1 MQKVEEDG
9 GGNVKIK
16 KIDITK
22 DKYIMHVITSL
33 NDVISQQDAD
43 IIISN
48 ILDYGAI
55 SNEMAKLMRVATN
68 DKVLNLPI
76 EYKDLVRTRIL
87 KNMLVNIVNQ
97 KGGIYYEMPKLW

>member
-1 MQKVEEDG
+1 
-9 GGNVKIK
+9 
-16 KIDITK
+16 
-22 DKYIMHVITSL
+22 MHVINSL
-33 NDVISQQDAD
+33 NDVISQQEAD

-48 ILDYGAI
+48 LLDYGAI

-87 KNMLVNIVNQ
+87 KNMLVNIVN
-97 KGGIYYEMPKLW
+97 